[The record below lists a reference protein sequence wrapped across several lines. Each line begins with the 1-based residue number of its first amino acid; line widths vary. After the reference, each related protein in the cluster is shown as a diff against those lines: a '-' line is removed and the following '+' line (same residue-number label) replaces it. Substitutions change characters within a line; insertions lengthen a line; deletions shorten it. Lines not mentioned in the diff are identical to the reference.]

1 MIIGIPKE
9 IKAGEGRV
17 SLTPANVE
25 HLVQMGHNVNI
36 EHEAGKIAGFPDNEY
51 IEAGGKIFDSKKKVY
66 SESEIVVKVKDPF
79 AEEFNYFNPGPI
91 LFSFLHLAANRELTQ
106 TLVNGKSITLAFES
120 VELENGQLPIL
131 IPMSEVAGRIGAII
145 GSNLLS
151 IKNKGSGVLLGG
163 ASGVHPGNVVV
174 LGGGT
179 AGKNAAITA
188 AGLGAQVIVL
198 EKNNKTIRDLNDILP
213 KEITVIKSNLKNLRE
228 YVKLADLLI
237 GTVLIPNAKAPRIIS
252 REMVK
257 SMRPGSAIVDIS
269 IDQGGCIETSR
280 PTSHDN
286 PTFVEEGVTH
296 YCVTNMPGAYPR
308 TATEALSE
316 NLFPYLVD
324 LISDEDIN
332 KVLKNN
338 APLRKSVN
346 TFKGNVV
353 LKPVADEF
361 GYPYKPI
368 EELLR

>member
-25 HLVQMGHNVNI
+25 DLVQMGHNVNI
-36 EHEAGKIAGFPDNEY
+36 EHEAGKIAGFSDAEY
-51 IEAGGKIFDSKKKVY
+51 FKAGGKIIDSKKKTY

-91 LFSFLHLAANRELTQ
+91 LFSFLHLAANKELTR
-106 TLVNGKSITLAFES
+106 TFVNGKSITLAFES

-131 IPMSEVAGRIGAII
+131 IPMSEVAGRIGAIV

-163 ASGVHPGNVVV
+163 SSGVHPGYVVI

-179 AGKNAAITA
+179 AGKSAALVA
-188 AGLGAQVIVL
+188 AGLGAQVIIL

-257 SMRPGSAIVDIS
+257 SMRSGSVIVDIS

-286 PTFVEEGVTH
+286 PTFIEEGVTH

-324 LISDEDIN
+324 LISYEDII

-368 EELLR
+368 EELL